1 MLISDWISYVC
12 SSDLLLECIAVSA
25 STGVIPSF
33 GNFLTHLDPR
43 IAAPILLTQ
52 HLPDAFME
60 FYARQIG
67 LMTQRRV
74 RVAEAGMAVEPHH
87 IYLAPGDAHL
97 MVVAHGRR
105 REIALDRRPVENG
118 CCPPADPTLALRSEV
133 YGKGGV
139 AVIMSV
145 RIGRAA

>member
-1 MLISDWISYVC
+1 
-12 SSDLLLECIAVSA
+12 
-25 STGVIPSF
+25 
-33 GNFLTHLDPR
+33 
-43 IAAPILLTQ
+43 
-52 HLPDAFME
+52 ME

-97 MVVAHGRR
+97 MVVANGRR

-118 CCPPADPTLALRSEV
+118 CCPSADPMLDSVAEV
-133 YGKGGV
+133 YGKGRSEEHTSELQSLMRISY
-139 AVIMSV
+139 AVF
-145 RIGRAA
+145 